1 MSNQMFDDWY
11 SDEEELTTE
20 ELIAKEQLKEV
31 EELYEYIQECKDTG
45 VFSIFDKLTFEEL
58 FEFLTKEPLIKS

>member
-1 MSNQMFDDWY
+1 MFDDWY